1 MQSFFS
7 SVTSKV
13 LATAAALVADENDD
27 ELAPASVSLAEVE
40 FAEVSG
46 GLRLAAAG
54 VAAPAA
60 ARAWVRAPAL
70 AVTAGRFPLTDLGAY
85 AGHLD

>member
-1 MQSFFS
+1 MQRFFS

-27 ELAPASVSLAEVE
+27 ELAPASVSQAEVE

-46 GLRLAAAG
+46 GLRWAAG
-54 VAAPAA
+54 GWQHQQQREHVSAPPLQP
-60 ARAWVRAPAL
+60 WPPDAL
-70 AVTAGRFPLTDLGAY
+70 L
-85 AGHLD
+85 